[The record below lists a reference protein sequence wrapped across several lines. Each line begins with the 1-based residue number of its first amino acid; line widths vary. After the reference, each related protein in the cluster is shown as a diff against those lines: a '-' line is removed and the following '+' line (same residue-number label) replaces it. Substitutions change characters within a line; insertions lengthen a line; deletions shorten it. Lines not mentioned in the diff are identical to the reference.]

1 MKTITVSRRARTLNA
16 LLKQAL
22 EENLILKTEDGH
34 EFVLAEIEDFDR
46 EIDLTRQNDEL
57 MRLLDS
63 RGQEKAT
70 ISLAEA
76 RVHLGVEKKLR
87 VNKNGR

>member
-1 MKTITVSRRARTLNA
+1 MRTITVSRRARILNA

-34 EFVLAEIEDFDR
+34 EFVLAELEDFNR
-46 EIDLTRQNDEL
+46 EIELTRQNDEL
-57 MRLLDS
+57 MRLLDH

-70 ISLAEA
+70 LSLAEVRA
-76 RVHLGVEKKLR
+76 RLGIER
-87 VNKNGR
+87 GHSFNDNGV